1 MQRKHKLGASTLC
14 YWENKGL
21 ELSTPRRADYF
32 IPAVNNGCDEC
43 LCSVT
48 LLTHNSFSSLTSDGG
63 GLVREGWAGLCPIY
77 IEH

>member
-14 YWENKGL
+14 CEQNKGL
-21 ELSTPRRADYF
+21 ELSTPTRADYF
-32 IPAVNNGCDEC
+32 IPAVNNGCGEC

-48 LLTHNSFSSLTSDGG
+48 LLTHNSFFSLTSDGG
-63 GLVREGWAGLCPIY
+63 GLVREGWAGLWPIY